1 MVAERHHPPF
11 GVHPLHCLLAYTVNV
26 YWAGETMKEL
36 DLLEVINATHAE
48 EERLTKSVMVGG
60 DSKKRVGRLCG

>member
-1 MVAERHHPPF
+1 
-11 GVHPLHCLLAYTVNV
+11 
-26 YWAGETMKEL
+26 MKEL